1 MSNDYGGPV
10 IHDIVECNLDL
21 PLRGLIQGRCS
32 LVKDQD
38 LRASD
43 DGSGDGDPL
52 FLATRELAALD
63 PALDVKPVVQL
74 EGLLLGASPV
84 YIPLDSGEYSYLL
97 FLLLKLLQDICS
109 LSEFLA
115 FHFLSKNGPIL
126 SELRVKGCSRII
138 KSVLYGC
145 GLNELK
151 SVCDFG
157 GLIDLLVARF

>member
-1 MSNDYGGPV
+1 MSNHNGGPV
-10 IHDIVECNLDL
+10 IHDVVQGYLDL
-21 PLRGLIQGRCS
+21 PLGGLIQGRCC
-32 LVKDQD
+32 LIKDQD
-38 LRASD
+38 LRASN

-52 FLATRELAALD
+52 FLAPRELAALD
-63 PALDVKPVVQL
+63 PALDVKSVVQL

-84 YIPLDSGEYSYLL
+84 DIALDSGEDSLL
-97 FLLLKLLQDICS
+97 FFLFLKLLQDICR
-109 LSEFLA
+109 LSELLA

-145 GLNELK
+145 GLDELK
-151 SVCDFG
+151 SIRDFG